1 MKYLKYEIKKQAIEG
16 INHKRACLSY
26 LLADSIIENKIP
38 VIHKSQLESHYGM
51 RTDQEFISS
60 YIIGDYYKIPYRFVY
75 EEDVDDDV
83 LIKSFEH
90 DSFWDYDDLSD
101 ELIELTS
108 KINCVGMRNRIPMW
122 EPSDFI
128 KNIGDKILNSLERPL
143 VGIHLRKPVF
153 KLNDPNSWSTCEGID
168 SWDKN
173 TDGIEKILDDMKIE
187 SLVSKL
193 KNFDWKN
200 MFIGCIT
207 DVINRN
213 DKVKMMS
220 DYNYVF
226 ENNYY
231 KFLVEQYVIDNS
243 DISIRTWKDST
254 IHFKKESVGE
264 NYYLFDN
271 SMHELSLG
279 EWMRGDRGELG
290 MYKINRS
297 SELFPQKYEEES

>member
-38 VIHKSQLESHYGM
+38 VIHKSQLDSHYAM
-51 RTDQEFISS
+51 KTDQEFIST
-60 YIIGDYYKIPYRFVY
+60 YMIGDYYKIPYRFVY

-90 DSFWDYDDLSD
+90 DSFWNYDDLSD
-101 ELIELTS
+101 ELIELKS
-108 KINCVGMRNRIPMW
+108 KINCVGERNRIPIW

-128 KNIGDKILNSLERPL
+128 KNIGDEILNSLERPL

-279 EWMRGDRGELG
+279 EWMRGEREL
-290 MYKINRS
+290 MSYEINRS